1 MYHFPGNVFILSIF
15 RVKRYIYRKNLQVK
29 KESRCF
35 DILSQVYENKTFS
48 NSGMITLPKQW
59 RQRFG
64 LIPGRMAELIYQNDS
79 IYIKPARKLTTNN
92 KRYVS
97 EKGTVHIPKE
107 LRDEM
112 GITPQDSYTL
122 HINEEQHCFILIR
135 E

>member
-1 MYHFPGNVFILSIF
+1 ME
-15 RVKRYIYRKNLQVK
+15 KDLQVK

-64 LIPGRMAELIYQNDS
+64 LIPGRLAELIYQNDS
-79 IYIKPARKLTTNN
+79 IYIKPARKHTTNN

-107 LRDEM
+107 LRDAM
-112 GITPQDSYTL
+112 GITPQDPYTL
-122 HINEEQHCFILIR
+122 HINEEQRCFILTC

>member
-1 MYHFPGNVFILSIF
+1 M
-15 RVKRYIYRKNLQVK
+15 VKDLQVI

-59 RQRFG
+59 RLRFG
-64 LIPGRMAELIYQNDS
+64 LIPGRLAELIYQNDS
-79 IYIKPARKLTTNN
+79 IYIKPAGKNTTNN
-92 KRYVS
+92 KRYIS

-112 GITPQDSYTL
+112 GITPQVSYTL
-122 HINEEQHCFILIR
+122 HINEEQQCFILKC